1 MELKKLIL
9 DSKMDIESENIIF
22 DEPMKKYTTFKI
34 GGPAEVLIKVKS
46 EKELKEVINFAD
58 ANSVDVTIIGNGSNI
73 LVTDKGIK
81 GIVVLNR
88 IEKIEINKND
98 NSNVE
103 IVTGSGTKMGKLAN
117 VLLRDEIEGF
127 EELSGIPGTI
137 GGAVVMNAGAH
148 GKEIKDVVKTV
159 KCIDYKGQEH
169 QFSKEE
175 LEFEYRTSLFKNKKY
190 IITEIVMTLKSG
202 IKSEIENK
210 MNEYKKYRR
219 EKQPIEYPS
228 AGSTFKRGEDF
239 ITAKLIDEAGLKGYK
254 IGGAQVSTKHSG
266 FVINTGDATA
276 KDVIELTEYI
286 KKEIKNK
293 FNKDIELEIKL
304 IGE

>member
-22 DEPMKKYTTFKI
+22 DAPMKKYTTFKI

-127 EELSGIPGTI
+127 EEL
-137 GGAVVMNAGAH
+137 
-148 GKEIKDVVKTV
+148 
-159 KCIDYKGQEH
+159 
-169 QFSKEE
+169 
-175 LEFEYRTSLFKNKKY
+175 
-190 IITEIVMTLKSG
+190 
-202 IKSEIENK
+202 
-210 MNEYKKYRR
+210 
-219 EKQPIEYPS
+219 
-228 AGSTFKRGEDF
+228 
-239 ITAKLIDEAGLKGYK
+239 
-254 IGGAQVSTKHSG
+254 
-266 FVINTGDATA
+266 
-276 KDVIELTEYI
+276 
-286 KKEIKNK
+286 
-293 FNKDIELEIKL
+293 
-304 IGE
+304 